1 MFQSVCEFFWVL
13 LENVS
18 ILPFNK
24 YGTLYT
30 GLYYLSSL
38 MITFH
43 YLLDSFIFVEKPG
56 ISLILGSLNM
66 IVSFSLTAFCDFSL
80 SLTLVCLSF
89 DFLSCMEYR

>member
-1 MFQSVCEFFWVL
+1 
-13 LENVS
+13 
-18 ILPFNK
+18 
-24 YGTLYT
+24 
-30 GLYYLSSL
+30 

-43 YLLDSFIFVEKPG
+43 YLLDSFVFVEKPA

-80 SLTLVCLSF
+80 SLTLVCLYF